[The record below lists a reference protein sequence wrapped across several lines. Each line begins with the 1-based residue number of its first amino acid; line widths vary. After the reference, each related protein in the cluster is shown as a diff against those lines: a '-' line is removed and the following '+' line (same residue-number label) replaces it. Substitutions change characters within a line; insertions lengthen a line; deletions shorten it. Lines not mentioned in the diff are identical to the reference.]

1 MALYGSNLQTIKYK
15 NSGMVLRLIL
25 LGLQTNRSAI
35 SKELDLTRTTLTNI
49 VSNLVSNNII
59 TEEEKEENMSSGK
72 RGRKSVHLSLAAS
85 APLICGI
92 NLMRHK
98 ITVTLADMQGGIV
111 VMEERTYTGTLRI
124 AEIEDTIAEL
134 YHLATEN
141 IDRKIF
147 AVGITSVGP
156 VDCERGLILKP
167 QQFYKDDVDFAV
179 RDYVEELTGCKAYL
193 AHDVSA
199 AAVAENLYSDAKED
213 DSFIYVSN
221 IHGLG
226 AGIFLD
232 SRPFLGTMGQ
242 NGELEHV
249 SVDYRGEVC
258 ECGQRGCVGKYIDAA
273 AIKRQVQHYA
283 DVFPEHEFVGNE
295 EVNIF
300 DVIRLANRDD
310 KLALI
315 LLGDYCTYLSCVLS
329 TLILTLGVTKIY
341 ISNLP
346 ECLNGVFEEMLEREI
361 NARSYISDY
370 QKVTVRG
377 TKFGLQAAVYGSFA
391 IIMKRVFDGEMVE
404 ELLASTG
411 LEIN

>member
-1 MALYGSNLQTIKYK
+1 MVLYGSNLQTIKYK
-15 NSGMVLRLIL
+15 NSGKVLRLIL

-49 VSNLVSNNII
+49 VSNLIGSNII
-59 TEEEKEENMSSGK
+59 KEEEKEENVSNGK
-72 RGRKSVHLSLAAS
+72 RGRKSVHLSLTES

-92 NLMRHK
+92 NLMRQK
-98 ITVTLADMQGGIV
+98 ITVTLADLQGSIV
-111 VMEERTYTGTLRI
+111 VMEECNYAGVLSISEMQNII
-124 AEIEDTIAEL
+124 AKL
-134 YHLATEN
+134 YHQVIKD

-167 QQFYKDDVDFAV
+167 QQFYKDDLDFAV

-213 DSFIYVSN
+213 DSFLYVSN

-273 AIKRQVQHYA
+273 ALKRQVQRYA
-283 DVFPEHEFVGNE
+283 GAFPEHEFVKSE
-295 EVNIF
+295 EINIF
-300 DVIRLANRDD
+300 DIIRLANHNDS
-310 KLALI
+310 LAII
-315 LLGDYCTYLSCVLS
+315 LLEEYCAHLAGVLS
-329 TLILTLGVTKIY
+329 TLILTLGVTKIF
-341 ISNLP
+341 ISNTP
-346 ECLNGVFEEMLEREI
+346 ECLNGIFEEVLEREI

-377 TKFGLQAAVYGSFA
+377 TEFGLQAAVYGSFA

-404 ELLASTG
+404 ELLVSAG
-411 LEIN
+411 AK

>member
-1 MALYGSNLQTIKYK
+1 MVLYGSNLQTIKYK
-15 NSGMVLRLIL
+15 NSGKVLRLIL

-49 VSNLVSNNII
+49 VSNLIGSNII
-59 TEEEKEENMSSGK
+59 KEEEKEENVSNGK
-72 RGRKSVHLSLAAS
+72 RGRKSVHLSLAES

-92 NLMRHK
+92 NLMRQK
-98 ITVTLADMQGGIV
+98 ITVTLADLQGSIV
-111 VMEERTYTGTLRI
+111 VMEECNYAGVLSISEMQNII
-124 AEIEDTIAEL
+124 AKL
-134 YHLATEN
+134 YHQVIKD

-167 QQFYKDDVDFAV
+167 QQFYKDDLDFAV

-213 DSFIYVSN
+213 DSFLYVSN

-273 AIKRQVQHYA
+273 ALKRQVQRYA
-283 DVFPEHEFVGNE
+283 GAFPEHEFVKSE
-295 EVNIF
+295 EINIF
-300 DVIRLANRDD
+300 DIIRLANHNDS
-310 KLALI
+310 LAII
-315 LLGDYCTYLSCVLS
+315 LLEEYCAHLAGVLS
-329 TLILTLGVTKIY
+329 TLILTLGVTKIF
-341 ISNLP
+341 ISNTP
-346 ECLNGVFEEMLEREI
+346 ECLNGIFEEVLEREI

-377 TKFGLQAAVYGSFA
+377 TEFGLQAAVYGSFA

-404 ELLASTG
+404 ELLVSAG
-411 LEIN
+411 AK